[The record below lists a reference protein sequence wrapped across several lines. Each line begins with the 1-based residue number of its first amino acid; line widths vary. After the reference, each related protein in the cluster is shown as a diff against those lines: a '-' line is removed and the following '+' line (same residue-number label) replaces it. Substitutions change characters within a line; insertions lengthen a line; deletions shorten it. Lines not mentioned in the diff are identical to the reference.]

1 VSAVQHSVSLV
12 SVTQSVD
19 RAEAASRKT
28 KIRVIMGKWKH
39 VSALC
44 LASVFLSNSTYSSFA
59 DSEADQLSTCQLKK
73 TSTWPLAPGFPR
85 SNTLVE
91 STGTLRH
98 LFIYVDFPDN
108 KSTLAS
114 KKFADQYFLE
124 SKKFIEAQSYGK
136 LKFVSDVSTKVFRIN
151 KNSSVYGLIADGKG
165 DGMQLIQDAI
175 TAADPE
181 TDFSKYDFVTVF
193 PPITTK
199 TIKTAGAIGGA
210 LDAYK
215 ATEKNFSTGIAIGQW
230 YMTDLSSPGRGWSMF
245 SHEVGHVL
253 GLTHPYFQKNGGP
266 GAIWDLMG
274 NGGTSVREFIG
285 WHRFLL
291 SWLADKE
298 VVCLSGQK
306 IKPTSIRLSPISSRK
321 VENKFAMIQLDETKA
336 IGIEVRRKNLYD
348 NLNKNEEGT
357 LVYLIDTT
365 KGDDE
370 GIITILGT
378 KKTLKDG
385 QLLGSLKPG
394 EGIAYKGVTVKVLA
408 SNKSGDSI
416 EISRS

>member
-1 VSAVQHSVSLV
+1 M
-12 SVTQSVD
+12 
-19 RAEAASRKT
+19 R
-28 KIRVIMGKWKH
+28 KWKH
-39 VSALC
+39 VSILC
-44 LASVFLSNSTYSSFA
+44 LVSVFLTNSTYSSFA
-59 DSEADQLSTCQLKK
+59 DSEVNQLSACQLKRV
-73 TSTWPLAPGFPR
+73 STWPLAPGFPR
-85 SNTLVE
+85 DTTLVN

-98 LFIYVDFPDN
+98 LFLYVDFPDN
-108 KSTLAS
+108 KSTSAS

-124 SKKFIEAQSYGK
+124 SKKFIEAQSYGR
-136 LKFVSDVSTKVFRIN
+136 LKFVSDVSPKVFRIN

-165 DGMQLIQDAI
+165 DGMQLIQDAV
-175 TAADPE
+175 TAADSE
-181 TDFSKYDFVTVF
+181 TDFSKYDFVTVL

-199 TIKTAGAIGGA
+199 TIKTAGTMSGGK
-210 LDAYK
+210 DAYRSK
-215 ATEKNFSTGIAIGQW
+215 EKNFSTGIAIGQW
-230 YMTDLSSPGRGWSMF
+230 YMTDLSSPGRGWTMF

-253 GLTHPYFQKNGGP
+253 GLTHPYFQQDGGP

-291 SWLADKE
+291 SWFTDKE
-298 VVCLSGQK
+298 VVCLSGEK
-306 IKPTSIRLSPISSRK
+306 IKPTSIKLSPISSRK
-321 VENKFAMIQLDETKA
+321 AEKKFAMIQIDETKA

-378 KKTLKDG
+378 KKTVKEG
-385 QLLGSLKPG
+385 QSLGTLIPG
-394 EGIAYKGVTVKVLA
+394 ERINYKGITVKVVT
-408 SNKSGDSI
+408 SNKSGDSV

>member
-1 VSAVQHSVSLV
+1 MNKLKRVSIISL
-12 SVTQSVD
+12 
-19 RAEAASRKT
+19 
-28 KIRVIMGKWKH
+28 
-39 VSALC
+39 ALML
-44 LASVFLSNSTYSSFA
+44 LANSTYSSFA
-59 DSEADQLSTCQLKK
+59 DSQVDQLSACQLKRV
-73 TSTWPLAPGFPR
+73 STWPLAPGFPR

-108 KSTLAS
+108 KSTSAS
-114 KKFADQYFLE
+114 KKFADKYFLE

-136 LKFVSDVSTKVFRIN
+136 LRFVSDVSTKVFRIN

-175 TAADPE
+175 TAADSE

-199 TIKTAGAIGGA
+199 TIKTAGTITGA
-210 LDAYK
+210 KDAYRS
-215 ATEKNFSTGIAIGQW
+215 TEKNFSTGIAIGQL
-230 YMTDLSSPGRGWSMF
+230 YMTDLSSPGRGWTLF

-253 GLTHPYFQKNGGP
+253 GITHPYFQRNGGP

-291 SWLADKE
+291 SWLAEKE
-298 VVCLSGQK
+298 VVCLSGEK
-306 IKPTSIRLSPISSRK
+306 IKPTSIKLAPISSRK
-321 VENKFAMIQLDETKA
+321 SENKFAIIKLDETKA
-336 IGIEVRRKNLYD
+336 IGIEVRRKNVYD

-357 LVYLIDTT
+357 LVYLIDVT

-370 GIITILGT
+370 GIITILGN
-378 KKTLKDG
+378 KKTLKEG
-385 QLLGSLKPG
+385 QSLGSLIPG
-394 EGIAYKGVTVKVLA
+394 ERISYKGITVKVLA
-408 SNKSGDSI
+408 SNKNGDTV

>member
-1 VSAVQHSVSLV
+1 ML
-12 SVTQSVD
+12 
-19 RAEAASRKT
+19 
-28 KIRVIMGKWKH
+28 
-39 VSALC
+39 
-44 LASVFLSNSTYSSFA
+44 LANSTYSSFA
-59 DSEADQLSTCQLKK
+59 DSQVDQLSACQLKRV
-73 TSTWPLAPGFPR
+73 STWPLAPGFPR

-108 KSTLAS
+108 KSTSAS
-114 KKFADQYFLE
+114 KKFADKYFLE

-136 LKFVSDVSTKVFRIN
+136 LRFVSDVSTKVFRIN

-175 TAADPE
+175 TAADSE

-199 TIKTAGAIGGA
+199 TIKTAGTITGA
-210 LDAYK
+210 KDAYRS
-215 ATEKNFSTGIAIGQW
+215 TEKNFSTGIAIGQL
-230 YMTDLSSPGRGWSMF
+230 YMTDLSSPGRGWTLF

-253 GLTHPYFQKNGGP
+253 GITHPYFQRNGGP

-291 SWLADKE
+291 SWLAEKE
-298 VVCLSGQK
+298 VVCLSGEK
-306 IKPTSIRLSPISSRK
+306 IKPTSIKLAPISSRK
-321 VENKFAMIQLDETKA
+321 SENKFAIIKLDETKA
-336 IGIEVRRKNLYD
+336 IGIEVRRKNVYD

-357 LVYLIDTT
+357 LVYLIDVT

-370 GIITILGT
+370 GIITILGN
-378 KKTLKDG
+378 KKTLKEG
-385 QLLGSLKPG
+385 QSLGSLIPG
-394 EGIAYKGVTVKVLA
+394 ERISYNGITVKVLA
-408 SNKSGDSI
+408 SNKNGDTV

>member
-1 VSAVQHSVSLV
+1 MKKLKRVSTISL
-12 SVTQSVD
+12 
-19 RAEAASRKT
+19 
-28 KIRVIMGKWKH
+28 
-39 VSALC
+39 ALML
-44 LASVFLSNSTYSSFA
+44 LANLNYSSFA
-59 DSEADQLSTCQLKK
+59 DSQAGQLSACQLKRV
-73 TSTWPLAPGFPR
+73 STWPLAPGFPR
-85 SNTLVE
+85 DSTLVN

-108 KSTLAS
+108 KSTSAS
-114 KKFADQYFLE
+114 KPFADKYFLE
-124 SKKFIEAQSYGK
+124 SKKFIEAQSYGR
-136 LKFVSDVSTKVFRIN
+136 LKFVSDVSPKVFRIN
-151 KNSSVYGLIADGKG
+151 KNSNIYGLIADGKG
-165 DGMQLIQDAI
+165 DGMQLIQDAVA
-175 TAADPE
+175 AADSE
-181 TDFSKYDFVTVF
+181 TDFSKYDFVTVL

-199 TIKTAGAIGGA
+199 TIKTAGTIGGGK
-210 LDAYK
+210 DAYK
-215 ATEKNFSTGIAIGQW
+215 SKEKNFSTGIAIGQW
-230 YMTDLSSPGRGWSMF
+230 YMTDLSSPGRGWTMF

-291 SWLADKE
+291 SWLTDKE
-298 VVCLSGQK
+298 VVCLSGEK
-306 IKPTSIRLSPISSRK
+306 IKPTSIKLSPISSRK
-321 VENKFAMIQLDETKA
+321 SENKFAMIQIDETKA

-370 GIITILGT
+370 GIITILGN
-378 KKTLKDG
+378 KKTLKEG
-385 QLLGSLKPG
+385 QSLGSLLPG
-394 EGIAYKGVTVKVLA
+394 ERITYKGLTVKVLT
-408 SNKSGDSI
+408 SNKSGDTV

>member
-1 VSAVQHSVSLV
+1 MNKLKRVSIISL
-12 SVTQSVD
+12 
-19 RAEAASRKT
+19 
-28 KIRVIMGKWKH
+28 
-39 VSALC
+39 ALML
-44 LASVFLSNSTYSSFA
+44 LANSTYSSFA
-59 DSEADQLSTCQLKK
+59 DSQVDQLSACQLKRV
-73 TSTWPLAPGFPR
+73 STWPLAPGFPR

-108 KSTLAS
+108 KSTSAS
-114 KKFADQYFLE
+114 KKFADKYFLE

-136 LKFVSDVSTKVFRIN
+136 LRFVSDVSTKVFRIN

-175 TAADPE
+175 TAADSE

-199 TIKTAGAIGGA
+199 TIKTAGTITGA
-210 LDAYK
+210 KDAYRS
-215 ATEKNFSTGIAIGQW
+215 TEKNFSTGIVIGQL
-230 YMTDLSSPGRGWSMF
+230 YMTDLSSPGRGWTLF

-253 GLTHPYFQKNGGP
+253 GITHPYFQRNGGP

-291 SWLADKE
+291 SWLAEKE
-298 VVCLSGQK
+298 VVCLSGEK
-306 IKPTSIRLSPISSRK
+306 IKPTSIKLAPISSRK
-321 VENKFAMIQLDETKA
+321 SENKFAIIKLDETKA
-336 IGIEVRRKNLYD
+336 IGIEVRRKNVYD

-357 LVYLIDTT
+357 LVYLIDVT

-370 GIITILGT
+370 GIITILGN
-378 KKTLKDG
+378 KKTLKEG
-385 QLLGSLKPG
+385 QSLGSLIPG
-394 EGIAYKGVTVKVLA
+394 ERISYNGITVKVLA
-408 SNKSGDSI
+408 SNKNGDTV

>member
-1 VSAVQHSVSLV
+1 MNKLKRVSIISL
-12 SVTQSVD
+12 
-19 RAEAASRKT
+19 
-28 KIRVIMGKWKH
+28 
-39 VSALC
+39 ALML
-44 LASVFLSNSTYSSFA
+44 LANSTYSSFA
-59 DSEADQLSTCQLKK
+59 DSQVDQLSACQLKRV
-73 TSTWPLAPGFPR
+73 STWPLAPGFPR

-108 KSTLAS
+108 KSTSAS
-114 KKFADQYFLE
+114 KKFADKYFLE

-136 LKFVSDVSTKVFRIN
+136 LRFVSDVSTKVFRIN

-175 TAADPE
+175 TAADSE

-199 TIKTAGAIGGA
+199 TIKTAGTITGA
-210 LDAYK
+210 KDAYRS
-215 ATEKNFSTGIAIGQW
+215 TEKNFSTGIAIGQL
-230 YMTDLSSPGRGWSMF
+230 YMTDLSSPGRGWTLF

-253 GLTHPYFQKNGGP
+253 GITHPYFQRNGGP

-291 SWLADKE
+291 SWLAEKE
-298 VVCLSGQK
+298 VVCLSGEK
-306 IKPTSIRLSPISSRK
+306 IKPTSIKLAPISSRK
-321 VENKFAMIQLDETKA
+321 SENKFAMIKLDETKA
-336 IGIEVRRKNLYD
+336 IGIEVRRKNVYD

-357 LVYLIDTT
+357 LVYLIDVT

-370 GIITILGT
+370 GIITILGN
-378 KKTLKDG
+378 KKTLKEG
-385 QLLGSLKPG
+385 QSLGSLIPG
-394 EGIAYKGVTVKVLA
+394 ERISYNGITVKVLA
-408 SNKSGDSI
+408 SNKNGDTV

>member
-1 VSAVQHSVSLV
+1 MKKLKRVSIISL
-12 SVTQSVD
+12 
-19 RAEAASRKT
+19 
-28 KIRVIMGKWKH
+28 
-39 VSALC
+39 ALML
-44 LASVFLSNSTYSSFA
+44 LANSTYSSFA
-59 DSEADQLSTCQLKK
+59 DSQVDQLSACQLKRV
-73 TSTWPLAPGFPR
+73 STWPLAPGFPR

-108 KSTLAS
+108 KSTSAS
-114 KKFADQYFLE
+114 KKFADKYFLE

-136 LKFVSDVSTKVFRIN
+136 LRFVSDVSTKVFRIN

-175 TAADPE
+175 TAADSE

-199 TIKTAGAIGGA
+199 TIKTAGTITGA
-210 LDAYK
+210 KDAYRS
-215 ATEKNFSTGIAIGQW
+215 TEKNFSTGIAIGQL
-230 YMTDLSSPGRGWSMF
+230 YMTDLSSPGRGWTLF

-253 GLTHPYFQKNGGP
+253 GITHPYFQRNGGP

-291 SWLADKE
+291 SWLAEKE
-298 VVCLSGQK
+298 VVCLSGEK
-306 IKPTSIRLSPISSRK
+306 IKPTSIKLAPISSRK
-321 VENKFAMIQLDETKA
+321 SENKFAMIKLDETKA
-336 IGIEVRRKNLYD
+336 IGIEVRRKNVYD

-357 LVYLIDTT
+357 LVYLIDVT

-370 GIITILGT
+370 GIITILGN
-378 KKTLKDG
+378 KKTLKEG
-385 QLLGSLKPG
+385 QSLGSLIPG
-394 EGIAYKGVTVKVLA
+394 ERISYNGITVKVLA
-408 SNKSGDSI
+408 SNKNGDTV

>member
-1 VSAVQHSVSLV
+1 MNKLKRVSIISL
-12 SVTQSVD
+12 
-19 RAEAASRKT
+19 
-28 KIRVIMGKWKH
+28 
-39 VSALC
+39 ALML
-44 LASVFLSNSTYSSFA
+44 LANSTYSSFA
-59 DSEADQLSTCQLKK
+59 DSQVDQLSACQLKRV
-73 TSTWPLAPGFPR
+73 STWPLAPGFPR

-108 KSTLAS
+108 KSTSAS
-114 KKFADQYFLE
+114 KKFADKYFLE

-136 LKFVSDVSTKVFRIN
+136 LRFVSDVSTKVFRIN

-175 TAADPE
+175 TAADSE

-199 TIKTAGAIGGA
+199 TIKTAGTITGA
-210 LDAYK
+210 KDAYRS
-215 ATEKNFSTGIAIGQW
+215 TEKNFSTGIAIGQL
-230 YMTDLSSPGRGWSMF
+230 YMTDLSSPGRGWTLF

-253 GLTHPYFQKNGGP
+253 GITHPYFQRNGGP

-291 SWLADKE
+291 SWLAEKE
-298 VVCLSGQK
+298 VVCLSGEK
-306 IKPTSIRLSPISSRK
+306 IKPTSIKLAPISSRK
-321 VENKFAMIQLDETKA
+321 SENKFAIIKLDETKA
-336 IGIEVRRKNLYD
+336 IGIEVRRKNVYD

-357 LVYLIDTT
+357 LVYLIDVT

-370 GIITILGT
+370 GIITILGN
-378 KKTLKDG
+378 KKTLKEG
-385 QLLGSLKPG
+385 QSLGSLIPG
-394 EGIAYKGVTVKVLA
+394 ERISYNGITVKVLA
-408 SNKSGDSI
+408 SNKNGDTV

>member
-1 VSAVQHSVSLV
+1 ML
-12 SVTQSVD
+12 
-19 RAEAASRKT
+19 
-28 KIRVIMGKWKH
+28 
-39 VSALC
+39 
-44 LASVFLSNSTYSSFA
+44 LANSTYSSFA
-59 DSEADQLSTCQLKK
+59 DSQVDQLSACQLKRV
-73 TSTWPLAPGFPR
+73 STWPLAPGFPR

-108 KSTLAS
+108 KSTSAS
-114 KKFADQYFLE
+114 KKFADKYFLE

-136 LKFVSDVSTKVFRIN
+136 LRFVSDVSTKVFRIN

-175 TAADPE
+175 TAADSE

-199 TIKTAGAIGGA
+199 TIKTAGTITGA
-210 LDAYK
+210 KDAYRS
-215 ATEKNFSTGIAIGQW
+215 TEKNFSTGIAIGQL
-230 YMTDLSSPGRGWSMF
+230 YMTDLSSPGRGWTLF

-253 GLTHPYFQKNGGP
+253 GITHPYFQRNGGP

-291 SWLADKE
+291 SWLAEKE
-298 VVCLSGQK
+298 VVCLSGEK
-306 IKPTSIRLSPISSRK
+306 IKPTSIKLAPISSRK
-321 VENKFAMIQLDETKA
+321 SENKFAIIKLDETKA
-336 IGIEVRRKNLYD
+336 IGIEVRRKNVYD

-357 LVYLIDTT
+357 LVYLIDVT

-370 GIITILGT
+370 GIITILGN
-378 KKTLKDG
+378 KKTLKEG
-385 QLLGSLKPG
+385 QSLGSLIPG
-394 EGIAYKGVTVKVLA
+394 ERISYKGITVKVLA
-408 SNKSGDSI
+408 SNKNGDTV

>member
-1 VSAVQHSVSLV
+1 ML
-12 SVTQSVD
+12 
-19 RAEAASRKT
+19 
-28 KIRVIMGKWKH
+28 
-39 VSALC
+39 
-44 LASVFLSNSTYSSFA
+44 LANSTYSSFA
-59 DSEADQLSTCQLKK
+59 DSQVDQLSACQLKRV
-73 TSTWPLAPGFPR
+73 STWPLAPGFPR

-108 KSTLAS
+108 KSTSAS
-114 KKFADQYFLE
+114 KKFADKYFLE

-136 LKFVSDVSTKVFRIN
+136 LRFVSDVSTKVFRIN

-175 TAADPE
+175 TAADSE

-199 TIKTAGAIGGA
+199 TIKTAGTITGA
-210 LDAYK
+210 KDAYRS
-215 ATEKNFSTGIAIGQW
+215 TEKNFSTGIAIGQL
-230 YMTDLSSPGRGWSMF
+230 YMTDLSSPGRGWTLF

-253 GLTHPYFQKNGGP
+253 GITHPYFQRNGGP

-291 SWLADKE
+291 SWLAEKE
-298 VVCLSGQK
+298 VVCLSGEK
-306 IKPTSIRLSPISSRK
+306 IKPTSIKLAPISSRK
-321 VENKFAMIQLDETKA
+321 SENKFAMIKLDETKA
-336 IGIEVRRKNLYD
+336 IGIEVRRKNVYD

-357 LVYLIDTT
+357 LVYLIDVT

-370 GIITILGT
+370 GIITILGN
-378 KKTLKDG
+378 KKTLKEG
-385 QLLGSLKPG
+385 QSLGSLIPG
-394 EGIAYKGVTVKVLA
+394 ERISYNGITVKVLA
-408 SNKSGDSI
+408 SNKNGDTV

>member
-1 VSAVQHSVSLV
+1 MNKLKRVSIISL
-12 SVTQSVD
+12 
-19 RAEAASRKT
+19 
-28 KIRVIMGKWKH
+28 
-39 VSALC
+39 ALML
-44 LASVFLSNSTYSSFA
+44 LANPTYSSFA
-59 DSEADQLSTCQLKK
+59 DSQVDQLSACQLKRV
-73 TSTWPLAPGFPR
+73 STWPLAPGFPR

-108 KSTLAS
+108 KSTSAS
-114 KKFADQYFLE
+114 KKFADKYFLE

-136 LKFVSDVSTKVFRIN
+136 LRFVSDVSTKVFRIN

-175 TAADPE
+175 TAADSE

-199 TIKTAGAIGGA
+199 TIKTAGTITGA
-210 LDAYK
+210 KDAYRS
-215 ATEKNFSTGIAIGQW
+215 TEKNFSTGIAIGQL
-230 YMTDLSSPGRGWSMF
+230 YMTDLSSPGRGWTLF

-253 GLTHPYFQKNGGP
+253 GITHPYFQRNGGP

-291 SWLADKE
+291 SWLAEKE
-298 VVCLSGQK
+298 VVCLSGEK
-306 IKPTSIRLSPISSRK
+306 IKPTSIKLAPISSRK
-321 VENKFAMIQLDETKA
+321 SENKFAIIKLDETKA
-336 IGIEVRRKNLYD
+336 IGIEVRRKNVYD

-357 LVYLIDTT
+357 LVYLIDVT

-370 GIITILGT
+370 GIITILGN
-378 KKTLKDG
+378 KKTLKEG
-385 QLLGSLKPG
+385 QSLGSLIPG
-394 EGIAYKGVTVKVLA
+394 ERISYNGITVKVLA
-408 SNKSGDSI
+408 SNKNGDTV